1 MKANFAAG
9 FTTLL
14 GLVIALSASVRA
26 GSLLLSVALLILA
39 GERFVD
45 RNGVTVWRSRSIDL
59 LLLVTFAAV
68 IATLALL
75 LPNGG

>member
-1 MKANFAAG
+1 VKSRLATG
-9 FTTLL
+9 FITLL

-26 GSLLLSVALLILA
+26 GSLLVSAALLILA

-45 RNGVTVWRSRSIDL
+45 RNGVTVWRSRRTDL
-59 LLLVTFAAV
+59 FLLVTFAAV

>member
-1 MKANFAAG
+1 MKSTIAAA

-14 GLVIALSASVRA
+14 GLIIALSASVRV
-26 GSLLLSVALLILA
+26 GSLLVSVALLIIA
-39 GERFVD
+39 GERFRD
-45 RNGVTVWRSRSIDL
+45 RNGVTVWRSRSTDL
-59 LLLVTFAAV
+59 LLLVTLAVV

>member
-1 MKANFAAG
+1 MKSRLATG
-9 FTTLL
+9 FITLL

-26 GSLLLSVALLILA
+26 GSLLVSVALLILA

-45 RNGVTVWRSRSIDL
+45 RNGVTVWRSRRIDL
-59 LLLVTFAAV
+59 FLLVTFAVV

>member
-1 MKANFAAG
+1 MKSTLAAA

-14 GLVIALSASVRA
+14 GLIIALSASVRV
-26 GSLLLSVALLILA
+26 GSLLVSVALLIIA
-39 GERFVD
+39 GERFRD
-45 RNGVTVWRSRSIDL
+45 RNGVTVWRSRSTDL
-59 LLLVTFAAV
+59 LLLVTLAVV

>member
-1 MKANFAAG
+1 MKTRLAAG

-14 GLVIALSASVRA
+14 GLVIALSASARA
-26 GSLLLSVALLILA
+26 GSLLVSVALLILA
-39 GERFVD
+39 GERFMD
-45 RNGVTVWRSRSIDL
+45 RNGVTVWRSRRIDL
-59 LLLVTFAAV
+59 FLFVTFAAV

>member
-1 MKANFAAG
+1 MKAKFAAG
-9 FTTLL
+9 LTTLI

-26 GSLLLSVALLILA
+26 GSLLVSVALLILA
-39 GERFVD
+39 AERFMD

-59 LLLVTFAAV
+59 LLFVTFAAV

>member
-1 MKANFAAG
+1 MKAKFAAG
-9 FTTLL
+9 LTTLL

-26 GSLLLSVALLILA
+26 GSLLVSVALLILA
-39 GERFVD
+39 AERFMD

-59 LLLVTFAAV
+59 LLFVIFAAV

>member
-1 MKANFAAG
+1 MKAKFAAG

-26 GSLLLSVALLILA
+26 GSLLVSVALLILA
-39 GERFVD
+39 GERFMD

-59 LLLVTFAAV
+59 LLFVTFAVV

-75 LPNGG
+75 LPTGG

>member
-1 MKANFAAG
+1 MKAKFAAG
-9 FTTLL
+9 LTTLL
-14 GLVIALSASVRA
+14 GLVIALSVSVRA
-26 GSLLLSVALLILA
+26 GSLLVSVALLILA
-39 GERFVD
+39 GERFMD

-59 LLLVTFAAV
+59 LLFVTFAAV

>member
-1 MKANFAAG
+1 MKAKFAAG
-9 FTTLL
+9 LTTLL
-14 GLVIALSASVRA
+14 GLVIALSVSVRA
-26 GSLLLSVALLILA
+26 GSLLVSAALLILA
-39 GERFVD
+39 GERFMD

-59 LLLVTFAAV
+59 LLFVTFAAV

>member
-1 MKANFAAG
+1 MKSRLAAG
-9 FTTLL
+9 FITLL
-14 GLVIALSASVRA
+14 GLVIALSASVRV
-26 GSLLLSVALLILA
+26 GSLFVSVALLILA

-45 RNGVTVWRSRSIDL
+45 RNGVTVWRSRRIDL
-59 LLLVTFAAV
+59 FLLVTFAAV

>member
-1 MKANFAAG
+1 MKSTLAAG

-14 GLVIALSASVRA
+14 GLAIALSASVRV
-26 GSLLLSVALLILA
+26 GSLCVSVALLIIA
-39 GERFVD
+39 GERFKD
-45 RNGVTVWRSRSIDL
+45 RNGVTVWRSRPIDL
-59 LLLVTFAAV
+59 LMLVTFAAV

>member
-1 MKANFAAG
+1 MKSTLAAA

-14 GLVIALSASVRA
+14 GLIIALSASVRV
-26 GSLLLSVALLILA
+26 GSLLVSVALLIIA
-39 GERFVD
+39 GERFRD
-45 RNGVTVWRSRSIDL
+45 RNGVTVWRSRSTDL
-59 LLLVTFAAV
+59 LLLVTLAAA

>member
-1 MKANFAAG
+1 MKSRLAAG
-9 FTTLL
+9 FITLL
-14 GLVIALSASVRA
+14 GLAIALSASVRA
-26 GSLLLSVALLILA
+26 GSLLVSVALLILA

-45 RNGVTVWRSRSIDL
+45 RNGVTVWRSRRIDL
-59 LLLVTFAAV
+59 FLLVNFAAV

>member
-1 MKANFAAG
+1 VKSRLATG
-9 FTTLL
+9 FITLL

-26 GSLLLSVALLILA
+26 GSLLVSVALLILA

-45 RNGVTVWRSRSIDL
+45 RNGVTVWRSRRIDL
-59 LLLVTFAAV
+59 FLLVTFAAV

>member
-1 MKANFAAG
+1 MKSRLAAG
-9 FTTLL
+9 FITLL

-26 GSLLLSVALLILA
+26 GSLLVSVALLILA

-45 RNGVTVWRSRSIDL
+45 RNGVTVWRSRRTDL
-59 LLLVTFAAV
+59 FLLVTFAAV

>member
-1 MKANFAAG
+1 MKAKFAAG
-9 FTTLL
+9 LTTLL
-14 GLVIALSASVRA
+14 GLVIALSVSVRA
-26 GSLLLSVALLILA
+26 GSLLMSVALLILA
-39 GERFVD
+39 GERFMD

-59 LLLVTFAAV
+59 LLFVTFAAV

>member
-1 MKANFAAG
+1 MKAKFAAG
-9 FTTLL
+9 LTTLL

-26 GSLLLSVALLILA
+26 GSLLVSVALLILA
-39 GERFVD
+39 AERFMD

-59 LLLVTFAAV
+59 LLFVTFAAV